1 MDRFGKLKT
10 TFAVALATV
19 SASVPIMA
27 DEVETTQMNI
37 TMNNGQTLSVVLSN
51 SETFV
56 GPQLN
61 DNRTKLIVN
70 GSDYSLSEVK
80 EIRFEKVMV
89 DGIDNIERECKDDAN
104 IYDLQGRIVGSTT
117 DGTDHLSKGI
127 YIIRGHK
134 VIVR

>member
-1 MDRFGKLKT
+1 MDILGKFKT
-10 TFAVALATV
+10 AFAVVLATA
-19 SASVPIMA
+19 STSVPIMA

-37 TMNNGQTLSVVLSN
+37 TLNNGQTLSVVLSN
-51 SETFV
+51 SESFL

-61 DNRTKLIVN
+61 DNRTKLIVD
-70 GSDYSLSEVK
+70 GSSYSLSEVK

-89 DGIDNIERECKDDAN
+89 DGIDNIERECKDDESV
-104 IYDLQGRIVGSTT
+104 YDLQGRRVGSTA
-117 DGTDHLSKGI
+117 DGTDRLSKGI